1 MTPARLLVVLL
12 FVFVILSGV
21 NYGYYLLQ
29 PEQMNNW
36 ILNGP
41 TPHETGYVT
50 QDGQILPAMS
60 PGPQLNQIK
69 NQARSYHE
77 REFRGLVYREVGLV
91 VLGMVGIVLLARR
104 R

>member
-1 MTPARLLVVLL
+1 MTPTRLLVLL
-12 FVFVILSGV
+12 FVFVILSGL

-29 PEQMNNW
+29 PGQANDW

-41 TPHETGYVT
+41 TPRETGYVT

-69 NQARSYHE
+69 NRARFNHV
-77 REFRGLVYREVGLV
+77 REFRGMVTREVVLV
-91 VLGMVGIVLLARR
+91 ILAGVGIVLLARR